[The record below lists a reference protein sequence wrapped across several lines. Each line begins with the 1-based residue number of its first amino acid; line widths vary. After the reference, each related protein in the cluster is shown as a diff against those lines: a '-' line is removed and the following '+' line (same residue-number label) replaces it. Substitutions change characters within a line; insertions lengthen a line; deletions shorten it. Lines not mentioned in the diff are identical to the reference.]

1 MGHDGPM
8 GRGIAGKYGIDAWY
22 VPTLSA
28 VGAVFFVVLAIK
40 QSPPSQYIDI
50 AFAIFL
56 TLQVIFYLHT
66 SLRGKFRIWRRLIA
80 QLPTPPAQILD
91 VGCGR
96 GMVLITALTAYQ
108 HAEGVGLDLWRS
120 RDQTG
125 NDPLT
130 TMENARLNNVE
141 KRVRLVTESMLD
153 MSLPSNSF
161 DAVFANVAI
170 QNIKSRDGRREAI
183 ENIYRVTK
191 PGGQIRI
198 VDIEFIK
205 EYRND
210 LLALGATDVK
220 TKWFGMSGWFG
231 NPLYASKLVSASKPK

>member
-1 MGHDGPM
+1 M

-22 VPTLSA
+22 VPALSA
-28 VGAVFFVVLAIK
+28 AGAIFFIVLTIK
-40 QSPPSQYIDI
+40 QSAPSKYIDI
-50 AFAIFL
+50 AFAIGL

-66 SLRGKFRIWRRLIA
+66 SLRGKFRIWRRLVA
-80 QLPTPPAQILD
+80 QLPTPPGRVLD

-130 TMENARLNNVE
+130 TMENAQLNHVE
-141 KRVRLVTESMLD
+141 KRVQLVTESMAD
-153 MSLPSNSF
+153 MSLPSDSF
-161 DAVFANVAI
+161 DAVLANVAI
-170 QNIKSRDGRREAI
+170 QNIKSRDGRRDAI
-183 ENIYRVTK
+183 ANIYRVTK

-198 VDIEFIK
+198 VDIQFIK
-205 EYRND
+205 EYRDD
-210 LLALGATDVK
+210 LVALGAIDVK
-220 TKWFGMSGWFG
+220 TKWFGMSGWIG
-231 NPLYASKLVSASKPK
+231 NPLYASKLVSASKPA

>member
-1 MGHDGPM
+1 M

-28 VGAVFFVVLAIK
+28 AGAIFFIVLTIK
-40 QSPPSQYIDI
+40 QSAPSKYIDI
-50 AFAIFL
+50 VFAIGL

-66 SLRGKFRIWRRLIA
+66 SLRGKFRIWRRLVA
-80 QLPTPPAQILD
+80 QLPTPPERVLD

-130 TMENARLNNVE
+130 TMENAQLNHVE
-141 KRVRLVTESMLD
+141 KRVQLVTESMAD
-153 MSLPSNSF
+153 MSLPSDSF
-161 DAVFANVAI
+161 DAVLANVAI
-170 QNIKSRDGRREAI
+170 QNIKSRDGRRDAI
-183 ENIYRVTK
+183 ANIYRVTK
-191 PGGQIRI
+191 PGGQIRV
-198 VDIEFIK
+198 VDIQFIK
-205 EYRND
+205 EYRDD
-210 LLALGATDVK
+210 LVALGAIDVK

-231 NPLYASKLVSASKPK
+231 NPLYASKLVSASKPA

>member
-1 MGHDGPM
+1 M

-28 VGAVFFVVLAIK
+28 AGAIFFIVLTIK
-40 QSPPSQYIDI
+40 QSAPSKYIDI
-50 AFAIFL
+50 VFAIGL

-66 SLRGKFRIWRRLIA
+66 SLRGKFRIWRRLVA
-80 QLPTPPAQILD
+80 QLPTPPGRVLD

-130 TMENARLNNVE
+130 TMENAQLNHVE
-141 KRVRLVTESMLD
+141 KRVQLVTESMAD
-153 MSLPSNSF
+153 MSLPSDSF
-161 DAVFANVAI
+161 DAVLANVAI
-170 QNIKSRDGRREAI
+170 QNIKSRDGRRDAI
-183 ENIYRVTK
+183 ANIYRVTK
-191 PGGQIRI
+191 PGGQIRV
-198 VDIEFIK
+198 VDIQFIK
-205 EYRND
+205 EYRDD
-210 LLALGATDVK
+210 LVALGAIDVK

-231 NPLYASKLVSASKPK
+231 NPLYASKLVSASKPA

>member
-1 MGHDGPM
+1 M

-22 VPTLSA
+22 VPALSA
-28 VGAVFFVVLAIK
+28 AGAIFFIVLTIK
-40 QSPPSQYIDI
+40 QSAPSKYIDI
-50 AFAIFL
+50 VFAIGL

-66 SLRGKFRIWRRLIA
+66 SLRGKFRIWRRLVA
-80 QLPTPPAQILD
+80 QLPTPPGRVLD

-130 TMENARLNNVE
+130 TMENAQLNHVE
-141 KRVRLVTESMLD
+141 KRVQLVTESMAD
-153 MSLPSNSF
+153 MSLPSDSF
-161 DAVFANVAI
+161 DAVLANVAI
-170 QNIKSRDGRREAI
+170 QNIKSRDGRRDAVA
-183 ENIYRVTK
+183 NIYRVTK

-198 VDIEFIK
+198 VDIQFIK
-205 EYRND
+205 EYRDD
-210 LLALGATDVK
+210 LVALGAIDVK

-231 NPLYASKLVSASKPK
+231 NPLYASKLVSASKPA